1 MEAFRMKRCLYL
13 FAVFVVALSALAQEG
28 PPDNKHGIMVRIA
41 QLYLSP
47 DASSS
52 RLAEVPRGREV
63 IVLEQSRNWLHVL
76 ASITPEKDIN
86 GWIIDKGVVRPDTP
100 DGDKILF
107 GEGAASELVA
117 STRGG
122 RKGAADDARRLYFRV
137 YDYFPKSELA
147 GEGLYRAADILW
159 QIQAGDVNS
168 RPSAKQKDP
177 NLHGEMDDQ
186 YMKLV
191 IKKFPGS
198 KWADLAAFHL
208 LEPKLCGTWEGDE
221 RCPVKEAAMYEKY
234 AAEHPNSPSAP
245 EALYDAAWRHA
256 ALIEIYKNQ
265 NKPKQIDESRA
276 SAKSTAQGI
285 IAKYPQSDWAYRART
300 LIYLVD
306 QQIPTYGNAIE

>member
-1 MEAFRMKRCLYL
+1 MKRYLYL
-13 FAVFVVALSALAQEG
+13 LAAILVSLSLSAQDG
-28 PPDNKHGIMVRIA
+28 PPDNKHGIMVRVA

-47 DASSS
+47 DSNSSK
-52 RLAEVPRGREV
+52 LAEVPRGREV

-76 ASITPEKDIN
+76 ASITPEKDVN
-86 GWIIDKGVVRPDTP
+86 GWMIDKGVIRPNTP
-100 DGDKILF
+100 DGDRILF
-107 GEGAASELVA
+107 GEAAASELIA

-122 RKGAADDARRLYFRV
+122 RRGAADDARRLYYRV

-177 NLHGEMDDQ
+177 RLHAEMDDQ

-191 IKKFPGS
+191 IKKFPGT
-198 KWADLAAFHL
+198 KWADLAAFRL
-208 LEPKLCGTWEGDE
+208 LEPKLCGDWEGDE
-221 RCPVKEAAMYEKY
+221 KCPEKEANMYEKY

-245 EALYDAAWRHA
+245 EALYNAAWRRA

-265 NKPKQIDESRA
+265 NKSKQIEESRA
-276 SAKSTAQGI
+276 GAKNTAQMI
-285 IAKYPQSDWAYRART
+285 INKYPQTDWAYRARS
-300 LIYLVD
+300 LMYAVD
-306 QQIPTYGNAIE
+306 QQIPTFGNVIE

>member
-1 MEAFRMKRCLYL
+1 MKRYLYL
-13 FAVFVVALSALAQEG
+13 FAFVAVAMSSFAQEG
-28 PPDNKHGIMVRIA
+28 PPDDKHGIMVRVA
-41 QLYLSP
+41 QIYLTP
-47 DASSS
+47 DPNSS
-52 RLAEVPRGREV
+52 RLGEVPRGREV
-63 IVLEQSRNWLHVL
+63 IILEQSRNWMHVL
-76 ASITPEKDIN
+76 ASVTPEKDIN
-86 GWIIDKGVVRPDTP
+86 GWIVDKGIIRPSTT

-107 GEGAASELVA
+107 GEAAASELIA
-117 STRGG
+117 SQRNG
-122 RKGAADDARRLYFRV
+122 RRGAADDARRLYFRV
-137 YDYFPKSELA
+137 FDYFPKSELA

-177 NLHGEMDDQ
+177 HLHAEMDDQ

-208 LEPKLCGTWEGDE
+208 LEPKLCGDWEGDE
-221 RCPVKEAAMYEKY
+221 KCPEKEAAMYEKY
-234 AAEHPNSPSAP
+234 AAEHPNSPAAP
-245 EALYDAAWRHA
+245 EALYDAAWRRA

-265 NKPKQIDESRA
+265 NKSKQIDESRS
-276 SAKSTAQGI
+276 SAKSTAQSI

-306 QQIPTYGNAIE
+306 QQIPTYGNAVE

>member
-1 MEAFRMKRCLYL
+1 MKRYFYL
-13 FAVFVVALSALAQEG
+13 LLAITVALSAFAQDG
-28 PPDNKHGIMVRIA
+28 PPDDKHGIMVRFA

-47 DASSS
+47 DESSS
-52 RLAEVPRGREV
+52 KLAEVPLGREV

-86 GWIIDKGVVRPDTP
+86 GWIIDKGVIRPSTP

-107 GEGAASELVA
+107 GEGSASELIA

-122 RKGAADDARRLYFRV
+122 RRGAADDARRLYYRV
-137 YDYFPKSELA
+137 YDYFPKSDLA

-159 QIQAGDVNS
+159 QVQAGDVNS
-168 RPSAKQKDP
+168 RPSARAKDP
-177 NLHGEMDDQ
+177 SLHAEMDDQ

-191 IKKFPGS
+191 IKKFPGT

-208 LEPKLCGTWEGDE
+208 LEPKRCGDWEGDE
-221 RCPVKEAAMYEKY
+221 KCPEKEANMYEKY
-234 AAEHPNSPSAP
+234 TAEHPNSPTAAES
-245 EALYDAAWRHA
+245 LYNAAWRYA

-265 NKPKQIDESRA
+265 NKAKQIDDSRA
-276 SAKSTAQGI
+276 RAKATCQAI
-285 IAKYPQSDWAYRART
+285 ITKYPQTDWAYRART
-300 LIYLVD
+300 LVYLVD